1 MQPYES
7 PPRIYFYALYYT
19 TNKHKYKST
28 KNNLLAW
35 VDLLNN
41 IINGVI
47 ILSGVNKMLY
57 KSNF

>member
-1 MQPYES
+1 
-7 PPRIYFYALYYT
+7 
-19 TNKHKYKST
+19 
-28 KNNLLAW
+28 
-35 VDLLNN
+35 LLNN